1 MLEPPFDLVG
11 CSWPRPVER
20 AGGRWTSPPDWDA
33 PPMPAPYWPQPRWAV
48 VADELCWAVVAD
60 ELCWAIDWRD
70 LFRRGVPGKA
80 GSEFCGEMRGF
91 HVVFRLRVNGG
102 GALTFWDE
110 DGCLVRRGGRV
121 VHADPV
127 AHELTRHAVDVRA
140 GDLLEVAQWHEQG
153 GWVWGACWDRP
164 APAEPL
170 EVLVPCR
177 DAVLRRL
184 GRPEGPPLK
193 VFTDGEAPAR
203 TVVALYSMILNGYAP
218 AEVLLFGE
226 HQWSAEARAL
236 FAATL
241 PFAQVVPTSAVSA
254 RLATLGGRA
263 LGDLA
268 QRHWYVLKACACL
281 LYPPAAFCAMDDDVL
296 VLDSVADALAAFQR
310 HDLVFAAD
318 TDYGQAYLD
327 VWGPVLG
334 RAEPLPT
341 GTFNAGL
348 YWMRNNHDPHTIAAG
363 LLRVGEASPGM
374 WPDDD
379 GALHPMD
386 WEQGLIAVLFA
397 HNPTHQLP
405 SQRYFY
411 PVFDGMPGG
420 FLDYDYAR
428 NPCGFVSIHF
438 GGVHAKPA
446 DEAML
451 ALAPDVLYR
460 RRLAR
465 LTTALRRLD

>member
-1 MLEPPFDLVG
+1 MPF
-11 CSWPRPVER
+11 
-20 AGGRWTSPPDWDA
+20 
-33 PPMPAPYWPQPRWAV
+33 WPQPRWTTV
-48 VADELCWAVVAD
+48 EDELVWM
-60 ELCWAIDWRD
+60 IDWGD
-70 LFRRGVPGKA
+70 LFRGGVPGRA
-80 GSEFCGEMRGF
+80 QGDWGGEMRGF
-91 HVVFRLRVNGG
+91 HLVFHLRVT
-102 GALTFWDE
+102 GAGPLAFWAE
-110 DGCLVRRGGRV
+110 DGCLLRRNGRL
-121 VHADPV
+121 VHADPA
-127 AHELTRHAVDVRA
+127 AHELTRHVLEVRA
-140 GDLLEVAQWHEQG
+140 GDLLEVAQWQAQG
-153 GWVWGACWDRP
+153 PWRWGASRPLP
-164 APAEPL
+164 APAPA
-170 EVLVPCR
+170 PA
-177 DAVLRRL
+177 AVLAPSLDTVRRRL
-184 GRPEGPPLK
+184 RRPTGPALK
-193 VFTDGEAPAR
+193 LFTDGAAPVR

-218 AEVLLFGE
+218 SEVLLFGE

-327 VWGPVLG
+327 VWGPVPG
-334 RAEPLPT
+334 RTEPLPT

-348 YWMRNNHDPHTIAAG
+348 YWMRNHHDPHAIAAG
-363 LLRVGEASPGM
+363 LLQVGEAYPGG
-374 WPDDD
+374 WGDEGGLFP
-379 GALHPMD
+379 PI

-397 HNPTHQLP
+397 HNPTRPLP
-405 SQRYFY
+405 TQRYFY

-428 NPCGFVSIHF
+428 NPCGFASVHF
-438 GGVHAKPA
+438 GGVDPKPA
-446 DEAML
+446 DQAML

-465 LTTALRRLD
+465 LTTDLRRLD